1 MDPFTLGGCIHL
13 RGKDYFLFLIHNI
26 LCISIMSRNLI
37 FLEFMYRYMK
47 ILKDYVKN
55 TARPEGC
62 IAESYLAEECMRFC
76 SDFLKTSIQKEEK
89 EDRNDDFTNTK
100 ILEGRRISKGTSI
113 TLTDREKRI
122 AHLAVLM
129 NTSVMD
135 SYLE

>member
-1 MDPFTLGGCIHL
+1 
-13 RGKDYFLFLIHNI
+13 
-26 LCISIMSRNLI
+26 
-37 FLEFMYRYMK
+37 
-47 ILKDYVKN
+47 
-55 TARPEGC
+55 
-62 IAESYLAEECMRFC
+62 MRFC

-100 ILEGRRISKGTSI
+100 ILEGRPISKGTSI

-122 AHLAVLM
+122 SHLAVLM